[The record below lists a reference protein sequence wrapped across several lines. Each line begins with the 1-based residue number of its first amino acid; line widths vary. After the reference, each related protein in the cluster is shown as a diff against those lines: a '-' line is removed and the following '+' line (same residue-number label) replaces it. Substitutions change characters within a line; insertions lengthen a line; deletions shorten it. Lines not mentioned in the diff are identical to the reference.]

1 MKGKSTNYV
10 ANTHKVAQMIA
21 LDFLE
26 DLDAHDFIGPTLYD
40 LTALKD
46 IRMMYKPLNDANA
59 EGFCAI
65 GKGQKFLYVNT
76 NFNVRLQNFTV
87 AHELWH
93 IHLHDLPNVFNFNEI
108 DIERA
113 ADHFA
118 ANILLPTK
126 NVLNKYYHLKQ
137 SGKSASPYEAVLKRF
152 VELDINTKQ
161 IDEQLN
167 TITMRNE
174 DPYITLIEH
183 KLQQLRCHLA
193 LAKSSL
199 DTATKIS
206 MFPELDSLKLYF
218 SDKNSEAAKHD

>member
-1 MKGKSTNYV
+1 M
-10 ANTHKVAQMIA
+10 A
-21 LDFLE
+21 
-26 DLDAHDFIGPTLYD
+26 
-40 LTALKD
+40 LTA
-46 IRMMYKPLNDANA
+46 IYKYPDNGYKRPDELTVG
-59 EGFCAI
+59 EE
-65 GKGQKFLYVNT
+65 Y
-76 NFNVRLQNFTV
+76 NVR
-87 AHELWH
+87 E
-93 IHLHDLPNVFNFNEI
+93 IHMGQSYTNIWIEGHPFSFNSVNCVFNFNEI

-137 SGKSASPYEAVLKRF
+137 SGKSESEILFIIADLSASPYEAVLKRF

-183 KLQQLRCHLA
+183 KLQQLRCLIF
-193 LAKSSL
+193 LF
-199 DTATKIS
+199 AT
-206 MFPELDSLKLYF
+206 
-218 SDKNSEAAKHD
+218 N